1 MFYSLLQSFDV
12 YELCNDEL
20 QRKLRIN
27 RQEAD
32 KAFESDLAAKRA
44 KVSADSTPGTI
55 AATAT
60 AAVAP
65 PAPPAAVAAI
75 PPELAAFMEEG
86 MDEEEARA
94 LAEALRMSM
103 GENGDLEDSE
113 MKVDAPEAP
122 AAAPAP
128 TPAPAAAAAPV
139 AVEMEISNGPVALGN
154 GLPVG
159 FTGQYELHAVVT
171 HKGRSADSGHYIGWV
186 RQSPGSPLW
195 WCYNDDVVSEVRT
208 EDIMK
213 LCGGGDRDMAYI
225 NFYRFRDL
233 SNSAGKK

>member
-1 MFYSLLQSFDV
+1 M
-12 YELCNDEL
+12 YELCNEEL

-32 KAFESDLAAKRA
+32 KAFESDLAQKRA
-44 KVSADSTPGTI
+44 KVSADATPGTSS
-55 AATAT
+55 A

-65 PAPPAAVAAI
+65 PAPPAVPAGL
-75 PPELAAFMEEG
+75 EAFMAEG

-103 GENGDLEDSE
+103 GDNGDTESE
-113 MKVDAPEAP
+113 MKVDAPEVP
-122 AAAPAP
+122 PPAP
-128 TPAPAAAAAPV
+128 APV
-139 AVEMEISNGPVALGN
+139 AVEKEVSTGPIALGN

-195 WCYNDDVVSEVRT
+195 WCYNDDVVTEVRT

-213 LCGGGDRDMAYI
+213 LGGGGDRDMAYI
-225 NFYRFRDL
+225 NFYRFRD
-233 SNSAGKK
+233 NKK

>member
-1 MFYSLLQSFDV
+1 MPLHCLLLLQSFDV

-32 KAFESDLAAKRA
+32 KAFESDLASKRS
-44 KVSADSTPGTI
+44 KVSAECTPGTAP
-55 AATAT
+55 AA
-60 AAVAP
+60 AP
-65 PAPPAAVAAI
+65 PAPPAPII
-75 PPELAAFMEEG
+75 PAGLEAFMAEG

-103 GENGDLEDSE
+103 GENGDTESE
-113 MKVDAPEAP
+113 MKVDAPESLPAVP
-122 AAAPAP
+122 VVAAAAPAA
-128 TPAPAAAAAPV
+128 TV
-139 AVEMEISNGPVALGN
+139 VEREVSNGPVAVGN

-186 RQSPGSPLW
+186 RQSPGSPAW
-195 WCYNDDVVSEVRT
+195 WCYNDDVVTEVRT

-213 LCGGGDRDMAYI
+213 LGGGGDRDMAYI
-225 NFYRFRDL
+225 NFYRYRD
-233 SNSAGKK
+233 AKK